1 MIRCVLPK
9 HLLLRKKGDS
19 RANSS
24 CKVTSKS
31 RNGSKRTEVE
41 TQGAPTI
48 SFCQVTF
55 LFVVFIQIYV
65 SDLVNEKNYS
75 NQRSNLSSVHFI

>member
-1 MIRCVLPK
+1 MIRCALPK

-24 CKVTSKS
+24 CKVTSKI

-48 SFCQVTF
+48 RFCQLTF

-75 NQRSNLSSVHFI
+75 NQRLNLFSQHFI

>member
-24 CKVTSKS
+24 CKVTSKI

-48 SFCQVTF
+48 RFCQLTF

-75 NQRSNLSSVHFI
+75 NQRLNLFSQHLI